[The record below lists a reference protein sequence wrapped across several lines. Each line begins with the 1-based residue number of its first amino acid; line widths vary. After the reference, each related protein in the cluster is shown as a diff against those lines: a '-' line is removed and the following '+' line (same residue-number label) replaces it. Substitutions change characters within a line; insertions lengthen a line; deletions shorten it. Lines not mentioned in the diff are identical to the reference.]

1 MKDPSVT
8 VIPVAAQPV
17 ALSPSAQSPSVS
29 SASQNADQQDVEEAG
44 SCSVEVIPATEKPV
58 ILVAAYC
65 RVSTDLEEQEGSLE
79 AQIAHWT
86 EYITAHGEG
95 WSLVGVY
102 SEQGLSATM
111 YSLYTRW
118 HIRALDYTAAV
129 EWM

>member
-1 MKDPSVT
+1 MDT
-8 VIPVAAQPV
+8 ITTIPAAPTSQPNDQPETLLQSNTKGC
-17 ALSPSAQSPSVS
+17 AL
-29 SASQNADQQDVEEAG
+29 
-44 SCSVEVIPATEKPV
+44 EVIPASRPPV
-58 ILVAAYC
+58 LLVAAYC